1 MFLIILTFISAISIS
16 LIAAGYS
23 IIGLATLFAGAAT
36 PIIAMGSALEVGKL
50 VAASW
55 LYHNWR
61 RNIPKS
67 LKAYLFTSIIV
78 LIFITSVG
86 IFGFLSKA
94 HLDQVKPTAG
104 NTEQIAL
111 IDKKIKQEEKI
122 IERAEKTLAQLDKA
136 LDVYIDKEYVSRGL
150 KERNKQ
156 KEERDLLNKSIDESM
171 AKIADLNNSKSS
183 INIEQLKLEAD
194 VGPLKYVAELIY
206 GDNAKDHFDSAVRI
220 IILILIFVF
229 DPLAVLLLIASQYTF
244 NWAREQKG
252 GGSLPP
258 KSDPDNSP
266 TSPTPGYTDEEW
278 DQAHRENYEFDRAK
292 VIDANEPPEI
302 VEPEEPKEKEKT
314 TSELLMEGF
323 KEEQEQRAIEE
334 QNEEWADMY
343 AQADNTLPKDSVA
356 EQIEDETLKE
366 LSNLDKWNEW
376 VEKANEEA
384 EKNPEEPKKEL
395 PDTKNRIFYS
405 AEVEDQ
411 KKTPEGINYMK
422 KEGNKQVRKTSTPK
436 S

>member
-1 MFLIILTFISAISIS
+1 MFLTLVTFISAISIS

-23 IIGLATLFAGAAT
+23 ILGLATLFAGAYV

-150 KERNKQ
+150 KERKKQ
-156 KEERDLLNKSIDESM
+156 KEERDLLNKSIDEAM
-171 AKIADLNNSKSS
+171 EKIANLNNSKSS

-229 DPLAVLLLIASQYTF
+229 DPLAVLLLIAA
-244 NWAREQKG
+244 NI
-252 GGSLPP
+252 SLNQWRD
-258 KSDPDNSP
+258 KRDEKK
-266 TSPTPGYTDEEW
+266 TD
-278 DQAHRENYEFDRAK
+278 
-292 VIDANEPPEI
+292 
-302 VEPEEPKEKEKT
+302 T
-314 TSELLMEGF
+314 M
-323 KEEQEQRAIEE
+323 
-334 QNEEWADMY
+334 
-343 AQADNTLPKDSVA
+343 
-356 EQIEDETLKE
+356 
-366 LSNLDKWNEW
+366 
-376 VEKANEEA
+376 EKALRRIEVLEGRNKRLKIYKDLTKEFGDNPDEIKLKLSQIYDWNND
-384 EKNPEEPKKEL
+384 KN
-395 PDTKNRIFYS
+395 
-405 AEVEDQ
+405 
-411 KKTPEGINYMK
+411 
-422 KEGNKQVRKTSTPK
+422 
-436 S
+436 

>member
-1 MFLIILTFISAISIS
+1 MFLTLITFISAISIS

-23 IIGLATLFAGAAT
+23 ILGLATLFAGAYV

-67 LKAYLFTSIIV
+67 LKAYLFTSIII
-78 LIFITSVG
+78 LIFITSIG

-104 NTEQIAL
+104 NTEQIEL

-156 KEERDLLNKSIDESM
+156 KEERDLLNKSIDEAM

-206 GDNAKDHFDSAVRI
+206 GDNAQDHFDSAVRI

-229 DPLAVLLLIASQYTF
+229 DPLAVLLLIAANISLRQWRGKRLENQKQKDWQKEAVNAKARARDYIEKQKVYKNFFDKLGKRNITNRDYEDFF
-244 NWAREQKG
+244 NKMGTEELKQLG
-252 GGSLPP
+252 L
-258 KSDPDNSP
+258 DPDEIRLKL
-266 TSPTPGYTDEEW
+266 DQIMEW
-278 DQAHRENYEFDRAK
+278 ND
-292 VIDANEPPEI
+292 P
-302 VEPEEPKEKEKT
+302 
-314 TSELLMEGF
+314 
-323 KEEQEQRAIEE
+323 
-334 QNEEWADMY
+334 
-343 AQADNTLPKDSVA
+343 NT
-356 EQIEDETLKE
+356 
-366 LSNLDKWNEW
+366 N
-376 VEKANEEA
+376 
-384 EKNPEEPKKEL
+384 
-395 PDTKNRIFYS
+395 
-405 AEVEDQ
+405 
-411 KKTPEGINYMK
+411 
-422 KEGNKQVRKTSTPK
+422 NK
-436 S
+436 